1 MLIITTT
8 TVAIAMHTLNDVK
21 SYLLM
26 AMMLLLL
33 LLLIMIMMTTT
44 MMTID
49 GDAPDDCDDN
59 DGDYKY

>member
-8 TVAIAMHTLNDVK
+8 TVAIAIHTLNDVR

-26 AMMLLLL
+26 AMMLML

>member
-8 TVAIAMHTLNDVK
+8 TVAIAIHTLNDVR

-26 AMMLLLL
+26 AMMLMLL